1 MPGAAPQA
9 EIVIRSLPE
18 SGLLLSKIPVL
29 VELANG
35 GEPRTIEWA
44 AGRYEVFR
52 RVKLTVGSWTMDV
65 PCDRR
70 IVTVTAGKTEEV
82 KFTRS
87 REDAAV
93 AKGQWPDLASH
104 GVAGA
109 FLTVHPIADKILNAG
124 DPDAYFDFEI
134 DRETLIATTCGP
146 DGKFTLEPLP
156 VGRYVVVLRAFR
168 EPAANSGGPSLPYL
182 VGVNTFNVLSEN
194 RGVYFYPNDFRVRP
208 RWNTPTWSPTR
219 VAAGDAADRPKN
231 GAAAFGQVPVDST
244 ANSAGNTLSSGLF
257 PGRFGGVSQNMRI
270 DADGGISYGDAKNP
284 CQMTLFNDD
293 RLQIGFLNER
303 QIRTDVTLP
312 LTTGAGGQQRAVW
325 SAEVDGYAYQ
335 ATAIPVAACGCV
347 FRLEKRLDGKL
358 VHGSL
363 QFFAVKSRQAGAELD
378 MPAAP
383 IDYRDW
389 RVDQSRTGVVAG
401 SYTGASRPMRIAADG
416 TVSYSDQPPGIC
428 HLTVLDDNRLTATFR
443 DERGVPAEMT
453 LQLVTTAAQHR
464 ASWADEVDGYGV
476 RATAIPYS
484 DNVYVFRLEKY
495 VGGKLTAGEEQ
506 FYAIDQKLRK
516 ATAEEKAQAA
526 RDSNTAFLKHALDAA
541 TRGPQE
547 QTEAE
552 SDGNGTPKEK
562 TEPAR
567 GLQWQTRLGAQIT
580 LPDIIARL
588 KQQEETL
595 KGCVVTAE
603 TKMKQRTGLSFEG
616 PELEREFKTEF
627 RFDDQ
632 GRIYSKQQGGV
643 PGRIGTA
650 EVLQQIEVG
659 SFDGHAVTIL
669 RAATTSIGPIAVPT
683 RLAFPA
689 KSIRA
694 TISTGTGTSRS
705 ANGSPRKNITS
716 RASTAGETRM

>member
-1 MPGAAPQA
+1 MTGPLLRRHMKSRVAWHEGHEPTDRERTVNLPPGETVVVARTAFQLLKEPENRADIAKLPRVDAFLVKDAARYSFRTRMLVRGSAAASLKLSTGRTRLWVGDENAPPVKPASATDGRGKVTLSYDMPGAAPQA

-18 SGLLLSKIPVL
+18 SGLLLSKIPVSI
-29 VELANG
+29 ELANG

-168 EPAANSGGPSLPYL
+168 EPAANNGGPSLPYL

-303 QIRTDVTLP
+303 QIWTDVTLP

-335 ATAIPVAACGCV
+335 ATAIPAAACGCV

-363 QFFAVKSRQAGAELD
+363 QFFAVKSRQAGAEQD
-378 MPAAP
+378 KPAAP

-401 SYTGASRPMRIAADG
+401 SYTGRAGRCGS
-416 TVSYSDQPPGIC
+416 PPTGP
-428 HLTVLDDNRLTATFR
+428 FR
-443 DERGVPAEMT
+443 
-453 LQLVTTAAQHR
+453 
-464 ASWADEVDGYGV
+464 
-476 RATAIPYS
+476 TAINRPAS
-484 DNVYVFRLEKY
+484 
-495 VGGKLTAGEEQ
+495 
-506 FYAIDQKLRK
+506 AI
-516 ATAEEKAQAA
+516 
-526 RDSNTAFLKHALDAA
+526 
-541 TRGPQE
+541 
-547 QTEAE
+547 
-552 SDGNGTPKEK
+552 
-562 TEPAR
+562 
-567 GLQWQTRLGAQIT
+567 
-580 LPDIIARL
+580 
-588 KQQEETL
+588 
-595 KGCVVTAE
+595 
-603 TKMKQRTGLSFEG
+603 
-616 PELEREFKTEF
+616 
-627 RFDDQ
+627 
-632 GRIYSKQQGGV
+632 
-643 PGRIGTA
+643 
-650 EVLQQIEVG
+650 
-659 SFDGHAVTIL
+659 
-669 RAATTSIGPIAVPT
+669 
-683 RLAFPA
+683 
-689 KSIRA
+689 
-694 TISTGTGTSRS
+694 
-705 ANGSPRKNITS
+705 
-716 RASTAGETRM
+716 